1 MQQIEIWALIPF
13 ALMLLSIAIMPL
25 IATVWWEKNTNKLLV
40 SAILAAPAIIYLIKH
55 DLQEELK
62 HQILFDYLPF
72 IILLASLF
80 IVTGGILLQG
90 HIQARPRNNTI
101 LLTIGYLLASF
112 IGTTGASM
120 LLIHPLLYINRYRQ
134 NKTHTILF
142 FIALVANCGGIL
154 SPLGDPPLFLLYLRG
169 VEFTWFLNLL
179 PEWTFVGVSLL
190 LLYYFTDRRYYYK
203 EEKTEMIM
211 ADFRERSTLSI
222 KGGINIIYLLGI
234 ILSVLLLNS
243 SYIPAMGKENAPIYL
258 KYLREI
264 TLVFISILSLLTTRK
279 KIRQEN
285 HFSWAPIM
293 EVAYIFVGIFITMT
307 PALLFLS
314 SNAQKLG
321 ISKPWQFFYSAGI
334 LSAFLDN
341 SPTTVAFHTIA
352 QNLSN
357 NSGTIVAGVEDIILK
372 AIAMGAVFF
381 GAMTYIGNGPNFMVK
396 AIAEQEG
403 VKMPSF
409 LGYIIKFSL
418 KILLP
423 IYIITQI
430 IFLHK

>member
-101 LLTIGYLLASF
+101 LLTMGYLLASF

-243 SYIPAMGKENAPIYL
+243 SYIPAMGKENASIYL

-285 HFSWAPIM
+285 HFSWAPIS

-341 SPTTVAFHTIA
+341 SPTAVAFHTIA

-357 NSGTIVAGVEDIILK
+357 DSGTIVAGVEDIILK

-409 LGYIIKFSL
+409 LGYIIKFSF

>member
-80 IVTGGILLQG
+80 IVTGGVLLQG

-285 HFSWAPIM
+285 HFSWAPIS

-341 SPTTVAFHTIA
+341 SPTAVAFHTIA

-357 NSGTIVAGVEDIILK
+357 DSGTIVAGVEDIILK

>member
-1 MQQIEIWALIPF
+1 MQHIEIWALIPF
-13 ALMLLSIAIMPL
+13 VLMLLSIAITPL
-25 IATVWWEKNTNKLLV
+25 IAERWWERNINKLLV
-40 SAILAAPAIIYLIKH
+40 SAILAAPAIIYLVTH
-55 DLQEELK
+55 NLREELK

-72 IILLASLF
+72 IILLGALF
-80 IVTGGILLQG
+80 VVTGGILILG
-90 HIQARPRNNTI
+90 HVQARPRNNTI
-101 LLTIGYLLASF
+101 ILAIGYLLASF

-120 LLIHPLLYINRYRQ
+120 LLIHPLLHVNKYRE
-134 NKTHTILF
+134 NKTHTVLF

-179 PEWTFVGVSLL
+179 PEWLFVGASLL
-190 LLYYFTDRRYYYK
+190 TLYFFTDKRFYYK

-211 ADFRERSTLSI
+211 ADFRERSVFSI
-222 KGGINIIYLLGI
+222 KGSINIIYLLGI
-234 ILSVLLLNS
+234 IAAVLFINS
-243 SYIPAMGKENAPIYL
+243 TYIPEMGEHDAPLHI
-258 KYLREI
+258 KFLREI
-264 TLVFISILSLLTTRK
+264 TLVAITLLSLLTTPK
-279 KIRQEN
+279 KIRQDN
-285 HFSWAPIM
+285 HFSWAPIV
-293 EVAYIFVGIFITMT
+293 EVAYIFIGIFITMT

-314 SNAQKLG
+314 ANAQKLG
-321 ISKPWQFFYSAGI
+321 ITQPWQFFYSSGV

-341 SPTTVAFHTIA
+341 SPTTIAFHTVA
-352 QNLSN
+352 QNIHST
-357 NSGTIVAGVEDIILK
+357 SDVMVAGVEELILK

-381 GAMTYIGNGPNFMVK
+381 GAVTYIGNGPNFMVK

-409 LGYIIKFSL
+409 FGYIVSFSF
-418 KILLP
+418 KVLLP

>member
-40 SAILAAPAIIYLIKH
+40 SAILAAPSIIYLIKH

-80 IVTGGILLQG
+80 IVTGGVLLQG

-190 LLYYFTDRRYYYK
+190 LLYYFTDKRYDYK

-243 SYIPAMGKENAPIYL
+243 SYIPAMGKENAHIYL

-341 SPTTVAFHTIA
+341 SPTAVAFHTIA

-357 NSGTIVAGVEDIILK
+357 DSGTIVAGVEDIILK

-403 VKMPSF
+403 VKMPNF

>member
-1 MQQIEIWALIPF
+1 
-13 ALMLLSIAIMPL
+13 MLLSIAIMPL
-25 IATVWWEKNTNKLLV
+25 IAKVWWEKNSNKLFI
-40 SAILAAPAIIYLIKH
+40 SAVLAAPAIIYLLKH
-55 DLQEELK
+55 NLQEELK

-72 IILLASLF
+72 ITLLASLF

-101 LLTIGYLLASF
+101 LLTMGYLLASF

-179 PEWTFVGVSLL
+179 PEWIFIGVSLL
-190 LLYYFTDRRYYYK
+190 LLYYFTERRYYYK

-211 ADFRERSTLSI
+211 ADFRERGSFSI
-222 KGGINIIYLLGI
+222 KGSVNILYLLGI

-243 SYIPAMGKENAPIYL
+243 SYIPAMGKENAPLYL

-264 TLVFISILSLLTTRK
+264 TLICISILSLLTTRK

-285 HFSWAPIM
+285 HFSWTPIV
-293 EVAYIFVGIFITMT
+293 EVAYIFIGIFITMT

-314 SNAQKLG
+314 SNAHKLG
-321 ISKPWQFFYSAGI
+321 ISKPWQFFYSTGL

-352 QNLSN
+352 QNLPN

-409 LGYIIKFSL
+409 LGYIITFSI
-418 KILLP
+418 KTLLP